1 MEFIKKIKMFRIID
15 KRAKAPPSQ
24 KKRSF
29 QALYTINDFKDV
41 IMLLSDLEYSFS
53 IVHLDKEFI
62 LVEFNARKD
71 FLKVVEI
78 AGDLI
83 SGGLLYRIRYSYVSY
98 PLELNCQD
106 CTLFED
112 DYSVIKGAIK
122 SHLDVNTLKRHLVV
136 KVKSVF
142 SKRNKIEIKASD
154 TYLAALSKYLI
165 YKSKKNEH
173 I

>member
-1 MEFIKKIKMFRIID
+1 MFRIID
-15 KRAKAPPSQ
+15 KGAKRPPSQ

-29 QALYTINDFKDV
+29 QALYAIDDFKDV
-41 IMLLSDLEYSFS
+41 IMLLAPLEYSFS
-53 IVHLDKEFI
+53 IVHLDKEFV
-62 LVEFNARKD
+62 LVKFNARKD
-71 FLKVVEI
+71 FLKVIEI
-78 AGDLI
+78 AGDVI

-98 PLELNCQD
+98 PLELNCED
-106 CTLFED
+106 CIIFED
-112 DYSVIKGAIK
+112 DYSIIKGTVK

-142 SKRNKIEIKASD
+142 SKKNKIEIKASD
-154 TYLAALSKYLI
+154 TYLSALSKYLI

>member
-1 MEFIKKIKMFRIID
+1 MFRIID
-15 KRAKAPPSQ
+15 KRVKAPPPQ

-29 QALYTINDFKDV
+29 QALYSLDDFKDV
-41 IMLLSDLEYSFS
+41 IMLLGNLEYSFS
-53 IVHLDKEFI
+53 IVHLDKEFV
-62 LVEFNARKD
+62 LVKFNARKD

-106 CTLFED
+106 CMLFED
-112 DYSVIKGAIK
+112 DYSVIKGAVK
-122 SHLDVNTLKRHLVV
+122 SHLDVNMLKRHLAIN
-136 KVKSVF
+136 VKSVF
-142 SKRNKIEIKASD
+142 SKKNKIEIKASD
-154 TYLAALSKYLI
+154 TYLSALSKYLI

>member
-1 MEFIKKIKMFRIID
+1 MFRIID

-29 QALYTINDFKDV
+29 QALYDLESFKDA
-41 IMLLSDLEYSFS
+41 IILLKGLEYNFS
-53 IVHLDKEFI
+53 IVEHIDKEFI
-62 LVEFNARKD
+62 LVEFNAKKD
-71 FLKVVEI
+71 FLKVIEI
-78 AGDLI
+78 AGDVI

-98 PLELNCQD
+98 PLELNYED
-106 CTLFED
+106 CILFED
-112 DYSVIKGAIK
+112 DYSIIKGTVK
-122 SHLDVNTLKRHLVV
+122 SHLDVNTLKRHLAIN
-136 KVKSVF
+136 VKSVF
-142 SKRNKIEIKASD
+142 SKKNKIEIKASD